1 MVNYGLGTR
10 TRLATDGGGL
20 EAGLGGG
27 GVMEKACQ
35 ACCGGKV
42 LCVGAWL

>member
-1 MVNYGLGTR
+1 MVNYALGTR

-20 EAGLGGG
+20 EAGPGG

-35 ACCGGKV
+35 ACYGGEV